1 MHVFEVERIGPI
13 SAPEEHNADL
23 VVLAADDL
31 RLHEAEGCA
40 EHLLNIGLLVG
51 AVVRVVDVHCLVTV
65 NQENHRVF
73 QRTHLFHLLSVQA
86 EHLELLGILLVAFWV
101 ELAEAAVA

>member
-1 MHVFEVERIGPI
+1 VNVFEVQWIGPI

-40 EHLLNIGLLVG
+40 QHLLDIRLLVS
-51 AVVRVVDVHCLVTV
+51 AVVRIVDVHRLVTV
-65 NQENHRVF
+65 DQENHRIF

-86 EHLELLGILLVAFWV
+86 EHLELLGVLLVTFRV
-101 ELAEAAVA
+101 KLAEAAIA